1 MLYKALKY
9 TKSPACRTFA
19 PDPTGGAYS
28 ASKTPSWWGGEHILS
43 KNPTPLSPADIESR
57 NGEVESWQPT
67 PCCEKVVQVTR
78 HKNVARQIGT

>member
-57 NGEVESWQPT
+57 NGEVESWQPYFRNT
-67 PCCEKVVQVTR
+67 LMNQYQQRGKTSIP
-78 HKNVARQIGT
+78 NL